1 MTQEE
6 QVLRYMKSHGS
17 ITVWEAMTQLH
28 ITRLAAVIWRL
39 RKDHDIETITRY
51 RIENGK
57 RIQWAEYRLK

>member
-39 RKDHDIETITRY
+39 RKVYDIETVY
-51 RIENGK
+51 RFRMEDGK
-57 RIQWAEYRLK
+57 KIQWAEYRLK